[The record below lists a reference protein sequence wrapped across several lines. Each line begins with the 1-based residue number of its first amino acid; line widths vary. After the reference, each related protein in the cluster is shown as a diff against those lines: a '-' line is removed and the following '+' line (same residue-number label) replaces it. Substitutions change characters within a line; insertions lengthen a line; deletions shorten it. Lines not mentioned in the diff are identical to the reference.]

1 MQNRQPRN
9 TVERRGCQVVV
20 FAYHTDIG
28 VAIVSKEY
36 GIGIGSVTIVWTPY
50 LLIGIALAAMLLVG
64 CGAEQAMKKGDKFYA
79 LGEYYDASA
88 QYKKAYAQ
96 LPLGL

>member
-1 MQNRQPRN
+1 
-9 TVERRGCQVVV
+9 
-20 FAYHTDIG
+20 
-28 VAIVSKEY
+28 
-36 GIGIGSVTIVWTPY
+36 
-50 LLIGIALAAMLLVG
+50 MLLVG

-96 LPLGL
+96 LPAKERTQRGKGTLTISFNSDSDFERIMALLEK